1 MPRITAK
8 ILLERRISELNGGEF
23 EKKKELNEIHMELR
37 NNQKALE
44 VLTGALPN
52 ANRKPKHDV

>member
-1 MPRITAK
+1 MPRITAEE
-8 ILLERRISELNGGEF
+8 LLERRISELKGAEF
-23 EKKKELNEIHMELR
+23 EKKKELNEIQKELR
-37 NNQKALE
+37 KNQKALE